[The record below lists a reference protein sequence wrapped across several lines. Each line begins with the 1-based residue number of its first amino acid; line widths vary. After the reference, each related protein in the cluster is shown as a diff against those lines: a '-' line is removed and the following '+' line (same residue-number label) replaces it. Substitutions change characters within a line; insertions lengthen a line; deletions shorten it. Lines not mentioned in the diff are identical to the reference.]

1 MKKCRS
7 MRKVE
12 SSSWSEHLFI
22 EHANLF
28 LRVFRFQKGTDQE
41 AEGLGKILGEFHV
54 RRKGRILDLP
64 CGVGRHAIRL
74 AKKGYVVTG
83 IDFSELFIAKAR
95 ADARR
100 QGIASRAMFCAGDI
114 RSVDRILKG
123 AGPFDAILSLWSSIG
138 YYGREEDMRL
148 FKTLRNIAT
157 SDCLL
162 IVDTVNRDSLILRS
176 GQPSVSD
183 LGSIE
188 LHEMPKLSLE
198 TSKVE
203 NVWRFYA
210 KKGKDLKLV
219 AEAPFSMRCYSLH
232 EVKELLESARWR
244 YVKSYG
250 GYDLQPFRRESSRII
265 ACC

>member
-1 MKKCRS
+1 MKKRRS

-22 EHANLF
+22 EHADLF

-54 RRKGRILDLP
+54 RRRGRILDLP

-157 SDCLL
+157 SD
-162 IVDTVNRDSLILRS
+162 S
-176 GQPSVSD
+176 SVSD

-203 NVWRFYA
+203 NIWRFYA

-265 ACC
+265 ACCCRT